1 MGRLTT
7 PDPVAAACAGVGR
20 VAKLAAFW
28 QRILA
33 SADRGAV
40 EGCTWAVDDVSDPTW
55 IGGIDGKP
63 LWLVRSNHDMEFATC
78 RYATARRAPLP
89 SGMIFLKK
97 IKWP

>member
-1 MGRLTT
+1 MDRKERWRRESYGSGHLRMAMGRLTT

-40 EGCTWAVDDVSDPTW
+40 EVEGCTWAVDDVSDPAW
-55 IGGIDGKP
+55 IGGMDGKP
-63 LWLVRSNHDMEFATC
+63 FVVGSFQ
-78 RYATARRAPLP
+78 P
-89 SGMIFLKK
+89 
-97 IKWP
+97 